1 MTYISC
7 SPLERGPGYPPLFVV
22 VSPFQQSMWKSRT
35 LEIYSLDDQDWMGYR
50 HARLKALFL
59 LSARGVE
66 LSERSYGNVEYPGW
80 KGIRKEGQGEGVRK
94 KVLVVSRYRFNAI
107 PQIVNHC

>member
-35 LEIYSLDDQDWMGYR
+35 LEIYSLDDRDWMGYR
-50 HARLKALFL
+50 HARLKALLL
-59 LSARGVE
+59 LSARGVG
-66 LSERSYGNVEYPGW
+66 LSERSYGNVEYPVGRESV
-80 KGIRKEGQGEGVRK
+80 KRGKARDSAK
-94 KVLVVSRYRFNAI
+94 RFS
-107 PQIVNHC
+107 